1 MTLTS
6 RIRTIPD
13 YPKKGIICR
22 DITTLLQDPVGF
34 RIAIDQLAY
43 RYSRAKIDK
52 VVSIEARGF
61 IFGAPLAYLL
71 GVGFVPIRKK
81 GKLPSET
88 VRQDYEHEY
97 GVDRIEVH
105 GDAIRRG
112 EKVLLMDDMIATG
125 CVADAAT
132 KLIGQLGGE
141 VVECAFVIDQPD
153 YGGSHKLKK
162 KGFKVFALCKFE
174 NEGEEKE
181 WDQPVAFSPVIAAN
195 NGFGHSPM

>member
-1 MTLTS
+1 MTLRS
-6 RIRTIPD
+6 RIRIIQD
-13 YPKKGIICR
+13 CPKKGVVCR
-22 DITTLLQDPVGF
+22 DITTLLQDPVGL
-34 RIAIDQLAY
+34 RVAVDQLAY

-52 VVSIEARGF
+52 VAGIEARGF

-97 GVDRIEVH
+97 GTDRIEVH
-105 GDAIRRG
+105 SDAIKCG
-112 EKVLLMDDMIATG
+112 EKVLLMDDMISTG

-132 KLIGQLGGE
+132 KLIAQLGGE
-141 VVECAFVIDQPD
+141 ILECAFVIDQPG
-153 YGGSHKLKK
+153 YGGSQKLKK

-174 NEGEEKE
+174 EEGEVKE
-181 WDQPVAFSPVIAAN
+181 WGQPVGFSPVMVVN
-195 NGFGHSPM
+195 NDLRHSPM